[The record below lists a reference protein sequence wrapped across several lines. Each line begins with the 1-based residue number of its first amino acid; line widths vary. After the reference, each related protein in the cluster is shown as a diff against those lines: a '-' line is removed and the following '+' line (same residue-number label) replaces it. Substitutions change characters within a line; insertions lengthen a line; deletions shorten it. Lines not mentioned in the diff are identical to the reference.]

1 VSGACLALAVL
12 TALPALA
19 QAQPN
24 GTSQNGQSADAAGK
38 TVNESDLVIPD
49 TSAGGGTPAGAAAG
63 GTASGGSAIASAVST
78 WDFVRMLL
86 ILAAVVA
93 AIYLLV
99 ALLRRGSRKR
109 VRENDFIRVLGSRTL
124 AGTRALHLVEVG
136 TAIYLIGSSDG
147 GVELIAEVT
156 DKESV
161 DGLRLRAAEE
171 APPGRRTFQ
180 AVLSEIF
187 RPAHHQATM
196 GESAGFL
203 RRQRDRLRKL

>member
-1 VSGACLALAVL
+1 MPAV
-12 TALPALA
+12 A
-19 QAQPN
+19 QAKSN
-24 GTSQNGQSADAAGK
+24 GAGQNGQAASAAAK
-38 TVNESDLVIPD
+38 AVNESDLVIPD
-49 TSAGGGTPAGAAAG
+49 TGAGGGEAAGGGAAAVG
-63 GTASGGSAIASAVST
+63 GAVIASAVST

-86 ILAAVVA
+86 ILAAVVG

-99 ALLRRGSRKR
+99 WLLRRGSGKR
-109 VRENDFIRVLGSRTL
+109 VRENDLIRVLGSRTL

-171 APPGRRTFQ
+171 APAARRTFQ

-187 RPAHHQATM
+187 RPARHQTTM
-196 GESAGFL
+196 GESVGFL

>member
-1 VSGACLALAVL
+1 MLAVL
-12 TALPALA
+12 TSLPAFA
-19 QAQPN
+19 QAKPN

-38 TVNESDLVIPD
+38 TVNETDLVIPD
-49 TSAGGGTPAGAAAG
+49 TGAGGASASGASAGGAAG
-63 GTASGGSAIASAVST
+63 GAAPSGGTAVASAVST

-86 ILAAVVA
+86 ILAVVVV

-99 ALLRRGSRKR
+99 ALLRRGSKKR
-109 VRENDFIRVLGSRTL
+109 VRENDLIHVLGSRTL

-147 GVELIAEVT
+147 GVELIAEIA

-187 RPAHHQATM
+187 RPAQHQTTM
-196 GESAGFL
+196 GEGVGLL

>member
-1 VSGACLALAVL
+1 MLAVL
-12 TALPALA
+12 TALPAFA
-19 QAQPN
+19 QVKPN

-38 TVNESDLVIPD
+38 TVNESDLLIPD
-49 TSAGGGTPAGAAAG
+49 TGAGGGSAAGVAAG
-63 GTASGGSAIASAVST
+63 GAASGAAASGGSAIASAVST

-86 ILAAVVA
+86 ILAAAVV

-109 VRENDFIRVLGSRTL
+109 VRENDLIRVLGSRTL
-124 AGTRALHLVEVG
+124 AGTRTLHLVEVG
-136 TAIYLIGSSDG
+136 TAVYLVGSSDG
-147 GVELIAEVT
+147 GVQLIAEVT

-187 RPAHHQATM
+187 RPAQHQATM

>member
-1 VSGACLALAVL
+1 MPAV
-12 TALPALA
+12 A
-19 QAQPN
+19 QAKSN
-24 GTSQNGQSADAAGK
+24 GAGQNGQAASAAAK
-38 TVNESDLVIPD
+38 AVNESDLVIPD
-49 TSAGGGTPAGAAAG
+49 TGAGGGEAAGGGAAAVG
-63 GTASGGSAIASAVST
+63 GAVIASAVST

-86 ILAAVVA
+86 ILAAVIG

-99 ALLRRGSRKR
+99 WLLRRGSGKR
-109 VRENDFIRVLGSRTL
+109 VRENDLIRVLGSRTL

-171 APPGRRTFQ
+171 APAARRTFQ

-187 RPAHHQATM
+187 RPARHQTTM
-196 GESAGFL
+196 GESVGFL

>member
-1 VSGACLALAVL
+1 VSGACLVLAVL
-12 TALPALA
+12 TAVPAVA
-19 QAQPN
+19 QAKSN
-24 GTSQNGQSADAAGK
+24 GAGQNGEAASAAGNA
-38 TVNESDLVIPD
+38 VNESDLVIPD
-49 TSAGGGTPAGAAAG
+49 AGAGGGSASAG
-63 GTASGGSAIASAVST
+63 GTAASGGAAIASAVST

-86 ILAAVVA
+86 ILAAAVG

-99 ALLRRGSRKR
+99 WLLRRRSGKR
-109 VRENDFIRVLGSRTL
+109 VRENDLIRVLGSRTL
-124 AGTRALHLVEVG
+124 AGTRSLHLVEVG

-171 APPGRRTFQ
+171 APAARRTFQ

-187 RPAHHQATM
+187 RPARHQTTM
-196 GESAGFL
+196 GESVGFL

>member
-1 VSGACLALAVL
+1 MLAVL
-12 TALPALA
+12 TSLPAFA
-19 QAQPN
+19 QAKPN

-38 TVNESDLVIPD
+38 TVNETDLVIPD
-49 TSAGGGTPAGAAAG
+49 TGAGGASASGASAGGAAG
-63 GTASGGSAIASAVST
+63 GAAPSGGTAVASAVST

-86 ILAAVVA
+86 ILAVVVV

-99 ALLRRGSRKR
+99 ALLRRGSKKR
-109 VRENDFIRVLGSRTL
+109 VRENDLIHVLGSRTL

-147 GVELIAEVT
+147 GVELIAEIA

-161 DGLRLRAAEE
+161 DGLRLRAAEQ
-171 APPGRRTFQ
+171 APPARRTFQ
-180 AVLSEIF
+180 TVLSEIF
-187 RPAHHQATM
+187 RPAQHQTTM
-196 GESAGFL
+196 GEGVGLL

>member
-1 VSGACLALAVL
+1 MPAV
-12 TALPALA
+12 A
-19 QAQPN
+19 QAKSN
-24 GTSQNGQSADAAGK
+24 GAGQNGQAASAAAK
-38 TVNESDLVIPD
+38 AVNESDLVIPD
-49 TSAGGGTPAGAAAG
+49 TGAAAG
-63 GTASGGSAIASAVST
+63 GGEAAGGGAVIASAVST

-86 ILAAVVA
+86 ILAAVVG

-99 ALLRRGSRKR
+99 WLLRRGSGKR
-109 VRENDFIRVLGSRTL
+109 VRENDLIRVLGSRTL

-171 APPGRRTFQ
+171 APAARRTFQ

-187 RPAHHQATM
+187 RPARHQTTM
-196 GESAGFL
+196 GESVGFL

>member
-1 VSGACLALAVL
+1 VSGACLVLAVL
-12 TALPALA
+12 TAMPAVA
-19 QAQPN
+19 QAKSN
-24 GTSQNGQSADAAGK
+24 GAGQNGQAASAAAK
-38 TVNESDLVIPD
+38 AVNESDLVIPD
-49 TSAGGGTPAGAAAG
+49 TGAGGGEAAGGGAAAVG
-63 GTASGGSAIASAVST
+63 GAVIASAVST

-86 ILAAVVA
+86 ILAAVVG

-99 ALLRRGSRKR
+99 WLLRRGSGKR
-109 VRENDFIRVLGSRTL
+109 VRENDLIRVLGSRTL

-171 APPGRRTFQ
+171 APAARRTFQ

-187 RPAHHQATM
+187 RPARHQTTM
-196 GESAGFL
+196 GESVGFL

>member
-1 VSGACLALAVL
+1 M
-12 TALPALA
+12 PAIA
-19 QAQPN
+19 QAKSN
-24 GTSQNGQSADAAGK
+24 GAGQNGQAASAAGK

-49 TSAGGGTPAGAAAG
+49 TGTGGGEAAGGGEVAGGGAAAG
-63 GTASGGSAIASAVST
+63 GGAGIGSAVST

-86 ILAAVVA
+86 ILAAVIG

-99 ALLRRGSRKR
+99 WLLRRGSGKR
-109 VRENDFIRVLGSRTL
+109 VRENDLIRVLGSRTL

-171 APPGRRTFQ
+171 APAARRTFQ

-187 RPAHHQATM
+187 HPARHQTTM
-196 GESAGFL
+196 GESVGFL
-203 RRQRDRLRKL
+203 RHQRDRLRKL